1 MRGLRV
7 VVIDDEAWTRDTI
20 KRIGKWKEFGFRIVG
35 EASDGHSGL
44 ECIKELSPDLIIT
57 DMKMPGL
64 DGARMLRV
72 LDEQQ
77 SKAKVLIISGYTD
90 FMYTKQAVASRAI
103 DYLLKPINV
112 DEFNAALKQCSL
124 DLEAE
129 QLSKGHQRE
138 TTIMQMVD
146 RSWFEQYKSVRDS
159 VGYSLETLSSKG
171 IENALGQ
178 LEQLYIQCE
187 SSVRLAVL
195 IRMNHDF
202 QSIIE
207 EYLIS
212 SGSQMEFHL
221 LSFAV
226 GEQCS
231 FTEVKNHYLEV
242 ISHLIEEKVS
252 ENQSMHHFDI
262 RPVKQYLDDHYQES
276 LTLEQIATKFSVSKE
291 YLSSRFKKDLSVTF
305 SEYLL
310 GLRMEK
316 ARELITEYHIP
327 LSKIP
332 EIVGYIDIS
341 HFYKVFK
348 KFYGI
353 TPGTMRES
361 SER

>member
-1 MRGLRV
+1 MRGLSV

-72 LDEQQ
+72 LDEQK

-90 FMYTKQAVASRAI
+90 FTYTKQAVASRAI
-103 DYLLKPINV
+103 DYLLKPINA
-112 DEFNAALKQCSL
+112 DEFNTALKRCSL
-124 DLEAE
+124 ELRTE
-129 QLSKGHQRE
+129 QRTRGPQRE
-138 TTIMQMVD
+138 TTIMQVVD
-146 RSWFEQYKSVRDS
+146 RNWFEQYKSVRDS

-171 IENALGQ
+171 IEHALSQ
-178 LEQLYIQCE
+178 LEQLYLHCE
-187 SSVRLAVL
+187 ASVRLAVL
-195 IRMNHDF
+195 IRMNHDL

-212 SGSQMEFHL
+212 SGSQMAPHL

-226 GEQCS
+226 GEQCTFS
-231 FTEVKNHYLEV
+231 DLRKHYLEV

-252 ENQSMHHFDI
+252 ENQSLHHFDI
-262 RPVKQYLDDHYQES
+262 RPVKQYLDDHYQENLS
-276 LTLEQIATKFSVSKE
+276 LEQIATMFSVSKE
-291 YLSSRFKKDLSVTF
+291 YLSSRFKKDLTVTF

-310 GLRMEK
+310 GLRMERAK
-316 ARELITEYHIP
+316 ELITEYHIP

-353 TPGTMRES
+353 TPGAMRES